1 MSLDITYRLASFA
14 IDHIYIFVFITIKG
28 EIRQF
33 TNLERSNNQIFII
46 VESNI
51 I

>member
-33 TNLERSNNQIFII
+33 TNLEMCKNKVFVII
-46 VESNI
+46 ETDI